1 MLLRGDAKV
10 PYKAVRTFFKDVQDL
25 GFGGVSLAVGA
36 QPQVGRRRGGGLA
49 MGASLN
55 TGFKK
60 AKVQPEMNVTPLVDV
75 VLVLL
80 IIFMVL
86 APVMAKSFWV
96 RLPPKDDKEE
106 QLDQANDPDKP
117 LVLSVAADGKT
128 SINKIEVDRAE
139 LTEKL
144 TRMFNRSPRT
154 TRCTSTP
161 PTTPSTAWCSAPST
175 SPAVLRRSRSSSS
188 LRSPSEPAVTSS

>member
-1 MLLRGDAKV
+1 MAM
-10 PYKAVRTFFKDVQDL
+10 
-25 GFGGVSLAVGA
+25 SLD
-36 QPQVGRRRGGGLA
+36 
-49 MGASLN
+49 

-60 AKVQPEMNVTPLVDV
+60 ARVQPEMNVTPLVDV

-106 QLDQANDPDKP
+106 QLDRVNDPDKP

-128 SINKIEVDRAE
+128 SVNKVEVERAE
-139 LTEKL
+139 LTDKL
-144 TRMFNRSPRT
+144 TRMFNARPDNALYLDAADDTEYGMVLGAIDLARGAQAF
-154 TRCTSTP
+154 P
-161 PTTPSTAWCSAPST
+161 IVVLTAKP
-175 SPAVLRRSRSSSS
+175 
-188 LRSPSEPAVTSS
+188 E

>member
-1 MLLRGDAKV
+1 
-10 PYKAVRTFFKDVQDL
+10 
-25 GFGGVSLAVGA
+25 
-36 QPQVGRRRGGGLA
+36 
-49 MGASLN
+49 MGASLS

-96 RLPPKDDKEE
+96 RLPPKDTKDE

-128 SINKIEVDRAE
+128 AVNKVDIDRAE
-139 LTEKL
+139 LSERL
-144 TRMFNRSPRT
+144 TRMFNGRPDNSLYLD
-154 TRCTSTP
+154 
-161 PTTPSTAWCSAPST
+161 AADDAEYGMVLG
-175 SPAVLRRSRSSSS
+175 AVDLARGAQAFPIVI
-188 LRSPSEPAVTSS
+188 LIAKPE